1 MNSYLNEINYIIRK
15 LVIAAILC
23 LSYNGVYR
31 QSKMSIPA
39 VAVVNKAESINLGRK
54 ERE

>member
-15 LVIAAILC
+15 LLIAAILC
-23 LSYNGVYR
+23 PSYDGVYR
-31 QSKMSIPA
+31 QSKRIIPA
-39 VAVVNKAESINLGRK
+39 VAVANRTELINLGRK

>member
-23 LSYNGVYR
+23 PSYDRVYR
-31 QSKMSIPA
+31 QSKRIIPT
-39 VAVVNKAESINLGRK
+39 VAIVNRAESINLGRK
-54 ERE
+54 EQE